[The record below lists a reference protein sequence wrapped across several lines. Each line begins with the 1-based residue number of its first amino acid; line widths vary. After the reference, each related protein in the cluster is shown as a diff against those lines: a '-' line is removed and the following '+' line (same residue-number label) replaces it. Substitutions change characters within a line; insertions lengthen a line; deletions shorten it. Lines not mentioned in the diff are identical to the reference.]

1 MKFINRINNN
11 IILDIAIQV
20 LPDSK
25 KNSRNKTVYIVL
37 NNINMYICSVKKI
50 MNRHDY

>member
-25 KNSRNKTVYIVL
+25 KIAEIKLFSL
-37 NNINMYICSVKKI
+37 F
-50 MNRHDY
+50 

>member
-37 NNINMYICSVKKI
+37 NNINLFICSVNKI
-50 MNRHDY
+50 MSRDDY

>member
-1 MKFINRINNN
+1 MTFINRINNN

-25 KNSRNKTVYIVL
+25 K
-37 NNINMYICSVKKI
+37 KI
-50 MNRHDY
+50 AETKQFILF

>member
-25 KNSRNKTVYIVL
+25 KIAETKQFIL
-37 NNINMYICSVKKI
+37 F
-50 MNRHDY
+50 

>member
-1 MKFINRINNN
+1 MKFINRINNK

-25 KNSRNKTVYIVL
+25 KIAGIKL
-37 NNINMYICSVKKI
+37 FFLF
-50 MNRHDY
+50 